1 MLRFP
6 RLFSLIMRIALDIRP
21 MLEQQRCGVSL
32 YTTHIVQEL
41 CRNPKHEYRLFC
53 NTRTLAIPGDVPPEG
68 SGVCHSFFRYP
79 NKFLNASIAS
89 TRRPLMES
97 LVNDVD
103 AVYLPNLNFV
113 STKKPLIATVHD
125 LSFLR
130 YPQYFSAKQQ
140 LWHKLVNPIR
150 TLKSSAAVVTVSQH
164 TKDDVME
171 LFGIPE
177 KRIKVVHPAVSQR
190 YFDISQEKISTTRSK
205 FELHRPYFLFL
216 GALEPRKNIGA
227 LIAAFERIGTD
238 TELVIAGGKGWLYKT
253 IFERARRSPA
263 NDRIRFLGY
272 VPEELKPGLYGG
284 ALAFVYPS
292 FYEGFGMPPLES
304 MAAGTP
310 VISSNATSLGEVVGD
325 AGLLADPHDV
335 TSLTDAM
342 VTILREPNLRADL
355 IARGRERARK
365 FTWQEGARRLEK
377 VFDSIAT

>member
-1 MLRFP
+1 
-6 RLFSLIMRIALDIRP
+6 MRIALDIRP
-21 MLEQQRCGVSL
+21 MLEPQRCGVSL
-32 YTTHIVQEL
+32 YTSHIVQEL

-68 SGVCHSFFRYP
+68 DGVYHSFFRYP
-79 NKFLNASIAS
+79 NRFLNASIAS
-89 TRRPLMES
+89 VRRPFLET
-97 LVNDVD
+97 LVHDVD

-125 LSFLR
+125 LSFMR

-140 LWHKLVNPIR
+140 LWHKLVSPIR
-150 TLKSSAAVVTVSQH
+150 TLKSAAAVVTVSHH

-177 KRIKVVHPAVSQR
+177 DRISVVHPAVSQR
-190 YFDISQEKISTTRSK
+190 YFDVTQEDIEKAKSK
-205 FELHRPYFLFL
+205 FGLQRPYFLFL

-227 LIAAFERIGTD
+227 LIAAFERLGTD
-238 TELVIAGGKGWLYKT
+238 TELVIAGGKGWLFKT
-253 IFERARRSPA
+253 IFERAKRSPA
-263 NDRIRFLGY
+263 CDRIRFLGY
-272 VPEELKPGLYGG
+272 VPDKLKPGLYGG
-284 ALAFVYPS
+284 ALAFAYPS
-292 FYEGFGMPPLES
+292 FYEGFGMPPLEA

-342 VTILREPNLRADL
+342 VAMLREPNLRADL
-355 IARGRERARK
+355 IERGRERAQK
-365 FTWQEGARRLEK
+365 FTWQEGARRLES

>member
-1 MLRFP
+1 
-6 RLFSLIMRIALDIRP
+6 MRIALDIRP
-21 MLEQQRCGVSL
+21 MLERQRCGVSI
-32 YTTHIVQEL
+32 YTAHIVQEL
-41 CRNPKHEYRLFC
+41 CRDPKHEYRLFC
-53 NTRTLAIPGDVPPEG
+53 NTRTLAIPDDVPPEG
-68 SGVCHSFFRYP
+68 NSVCHRFFRYP

-89 TRRPLMES
+89 VRRPLFES
-97 LVNDVD
+97 LMKDVD

-113 STKKPLIATVHD
+113 STKKPLVATVHD

-150 TLKSSAAVVTVSQH
+150 TLKTAAVVVTVSHH

-171 LFGIPE
+171 LFGVPE
-177 KRIKVVHPAVSQR
+177 ERIKVVHPAVSQR
-190 YFDISQEKISTTRSK
+190 YFDVTQEDIAKARSR
-205 FELHRPYFLFL
+205 FELQRPYFLFL
-216 GALEPRKNIGA
+216 GALEPRKNIGG
-227 LIAAFERIGTD
+227 LIAAFERLGTD
-238 TELVIAGGKGWLYKT
+238 TELVIAGGKGWLYKN
-253 IFERARRSPA
+253 IFARAKRSPA

-272 VPEELKPGLYGG
+272 VQDELKPGLYGG

-342 VTILREPNLRADL
+342 DAILREPNLRTDI
-355 IARGRERARK
+355 IARGRARART

-377 VFDSIAT
+377 VFDSLAS